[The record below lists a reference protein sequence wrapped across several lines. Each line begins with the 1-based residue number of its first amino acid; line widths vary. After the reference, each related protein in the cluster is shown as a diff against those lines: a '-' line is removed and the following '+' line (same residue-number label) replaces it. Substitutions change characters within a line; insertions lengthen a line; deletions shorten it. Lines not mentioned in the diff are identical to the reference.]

1 MEVNFELYKAFYHV
15 ARTLSFS
22 EAAHHLFITQSAV
35 SQSIRVLEEK
45 LGCTLFNR
53 STKQVKL
60 THEGAVLFK
69 HVEQAYA
76 FLKSGERS
84 IENIHGLQQGEIR
97 LGASDTICKYYLL
110 PYLQKFNQLYP
121 HIRINI
127 TNRTSPLCI
136 EMLKKGVLDFAVVN
150 IPQEKTPQQVQ
161 VTKLRALRDV
171 FAASHPFRQLQG
183 RKIDLAALSD
193 YPLLMLESN
202 TITRDFFDRFV
213 TAKGLSLTPE
223 IELGSV
229 DLMIELT
236 KIGLGICFV
245 SREYIEQELA
255 SGELFILN
263 ITEPIPARALGV
275 MVNTTIPVPIAARKF
290 IELLESKGTK

>member
-1 MEVNFELYKAFYHV
+1 MDVNFELYKAFYHV

-22 EAAHHLFITQSAV
+22 EAGHHLFISQSAV

-45 LGCTLFNR
+45 LNCTLFNR

-60 THEGAVLFK
+60 THEGEVLFK

-84 IENIHGLQQGEIR
+84 IENIHSLKQGEIR

-136 EMLKKGVLDFAVVN
+136 ELLKKGALDFAVVN
-150 IPQEKTPQQVQ
+150 IPQDNHPQQVQ
-161 VTKLRALRDV
+161 VTTLQTIRDV
-171 FAASHPFRQLQG
+171 FVAGHPFRQLQG
-183 RKIDLAALSD
+183 QKLDLSTLSG

-202 TITRDFFDRFV
+202 TITRSFFDQFV
-213 TAKGLSLTPE
+213 TAKGIKLTPE

-245 SREYIEQELA
+245 SREYIEQELK
-255 SGELFILN
+255 SGDLFILN
-263 ITEPIPARALGV
+263 ITESIPARALGV
-275 MVNTTIPVPIAARKF
+275 MVNATIPVPIASRKF
-290 IELLESKGTK
+290 IELLENSI